1 MLICRYPEVSVY
13 SWACSTKS
21 NKKKEEFINYPK
33 AMWFQV
39 NFNLIVS
46 SFCRKKITKNKQQAA
61 YYVYL
66 CF

>member
-21 NKKKEEFINYPK
+21 NKKKEFINYLK

-46 SFCRKKITKNKQQAA
+46 FFRRKKATKNKQQAA